1 MFYLS
6 FLDYVVAN
14 SGAVGSA
21 VELAVK
27 SYLFGKTVKTVQ
39 SKGKTDA
46 YFTVF
51 IGDSKRKVTVEVK
64 TACGRIDHCSKSQYI
79 VYWPE
84 PMEDASVEHSA
95 VVFSREQWEAFV
107 NGYTGR
113 GKFVNVRKDG
123 EAHIQSF
130 RGLLSGVRPAASVP
144 IAEYIYSVCDTMP
157 TLAEWKA
164 AMGRG

>member
-6 FLDYVVAN
+6 FLDYVAAN

-27 SYLFGKTVKTVQ
+27 SYLFNKTVTRVQ
-39 SKGKTDA
+39 SRGKTDA
-46 YFTVF
+46 YFTVL
-51 IGDSKRKVTVEVK
+51 IGDKKRKVTIEVK
-64 TACGRIDHCSKSQYI
+64 TACGRIDHCSASQYI
-79 VYWPE
+79 IYWPE
-84 PMEDASVEHSA
+84 PMDDVDVENAA
-95 VVFSREQWEAFV
+95 VVFSRDEWERFV

-113 GKFVNVRKDG
+113 GKFINVRKDG

-157 TLAEWKA
+157 TLAEWKE